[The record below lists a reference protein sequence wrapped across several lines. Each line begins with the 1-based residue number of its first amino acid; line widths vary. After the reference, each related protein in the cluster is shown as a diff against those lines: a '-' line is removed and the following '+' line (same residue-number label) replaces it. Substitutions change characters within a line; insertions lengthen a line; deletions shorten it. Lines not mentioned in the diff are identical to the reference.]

1 MVYSA
6 RVDGIDDRSG
16 SSSCHIEYLPITIG
30 SDSVAAA
37 VGVEVGGSTVFQID
51 SIGVGTRTHRQ
62 CTEQSIELTVGK
74 IGIPHTNFFDTVCS
88 CDIETL

>member
-6 RVDGIDDRSG
+6 RVDGIDNRSG
-16 SSSCHIEYLPITIG
+16 SSCCHIEYLPITIS
-30 SDSVAAA
+30 SDSVAAS
-37 VGVEVGGSTVFQID
+37 VDVEVGSSTVFQVD
-51 SIGVGTRTHRQ
+51 SIGVGTRTYRQ
-62 CTEQSIELTVGK
+62 RTEQSIELTVGK